1 MINIR
6 KYLFIKKYD
15 LNNPEIC
22 FKKNKMT
29 KMSKSRYKVSNP
41 KISGHKKPGLRP
53 ASCIYNDELKIYASE
68 IVISYVVSFALF
80 WLDINT
86 EILEDLL

>member
-41 KISGHKKPGLRP
+41 KISGHKKTGL
-53 ASCIYNDELKIYASE
+53 
-68 IVISYVVSFALF
+68 ALGF
-80 WLDINT
+80 MHI
-86 EILEDLL
+86 

>member
-41 KISGHKKPGLRP
+41 KISGQSSR
-53 ASCIYNDELKIYASE
+53 AELT
-68 IVISYVVSFALF
+68 ALSHHR
-80 WLDINT
+80 T
-86 EILEDLL
+86 CRSAYGGSV